1 MERTR
6 NQQQKGEIMLVDN
19 HNMKIVTTTV
29 PKCIKIRSNVE
40 LPPAFKLTSHRYEFI
55 TDMKV
60 GESFEVNGDTPN
72 YKAKSLSAAAYS
84 VASHIRKT
92 TNKKFRVACRT
103 VEGTSANPIRSA
115 CWRIA

>member
-1 MERTR
+1 M
-6 NQQQKGEIMLVDN
+6 N
-19 HNMKIVTTTV
+19 TTSYAV
-29 PKCIKIRSNVE
+29 PKCIKIRSNVD
-40 LPPAFKLTSHRYEFI
+40 LPPVHRSMMNKYGFI
-55 TDMKV
+55 SLLEV

-84 VASHIRKT
+84 VASHVRKT